1 MNPKRAIRESKSL
14 TSARV
19 REATSRVRARNQA
32 RRNPVLCEAQE
43 RSRLVLILRR
53 ITMAVPVFPFIYTA
67 FFVFLFTAYSF
78 SEGVA
83 LDIIDYAVF
92 VSPIVVVAH
101 LVYSRML
108 MMCRWHRI
116 ACALP
121 LIPQAVDQFDV
132 YVYHFDHGAWIVVA
146 ATIIVTMTLFLI
158 AIYKVFFTEDG
169 RIC

>member
-1 MNPKRAIRESKSL
+1 MRTRTCRRLKSH
-14 TSARV
+14 TSGLA
-19 REATSRVRARNQA
+19 REARQTSGKTQRQKESEHPGGNR
-32 RRNPVLCEAQE
+32 
-43 RSRLVLILRR
+43 RLVLLLRR
-53 ITMAVPVFPFIYTA
+53 ITLAVQVFPFIYSVM
-67 FFVFLFTAYSF
+67 FVFLFTAYSF
-78 SEGVA
+78 CNGIW

-101 LVYSRML
+101 LIYSRML

-132 YVYHFDHGAWIVVA
+132 YVYHFEHNAWVVVA
-146 ATIIVTMTLFLI
+146 STIIVTMILFLI
-158 AIYKVFFTEDG
+158 AIYKVFFTDEG

>member
-1 MNPKRAIRESKSL
+1 
-14 TSARV
+14 
-19 REATSRVRARNQA
+19 
-32 RRNPVLCEAQE
+32 
-43 RSRLVLILRR
+43 
-53 ITMAVPVFPFIYTA
+53 MAVQVFPFIYTA
-67 FFVFLFTAYSF
+67 LFIFLFTAYSF
-78 SEGVA
+78 LDGVW

-108 MMCRWHRI
+108 MMCKWHRI

-132 YVYHFDHGAWIVVA
+132 YVYHFDHNAWIVVA
-146 ATIIVTMTLFLI
+146 ATIIVTMVLFMI

-169 RIC
+169 RICGRDAHNHAEVLDQEDSAR